1 MTFENARKKNTGM
14 NEGDITGFFEHD
26 MRLLLQFNSGDNTF
40 STFSEEF
47 HEKDIPLPIGE
58 KTHIMLTHP
67 NHTIS
72 QIEKSFI
79 SMEIEFEVGFE
90 KEIPF
95 HSWATNRAEDDE
107 LALWELL
114 DSDEIC
120 QIFVGFKDAVE
131 IISECRFFCDG
142 KLISEYYQNEMIR
155 ESFAYNSIRTRDTKI
170 TSPHSHSLWENVVMM
185 SPNVC
190 GCYIPLKKLVWTE
203 EGKRSWVPI
212 KMELIIPFTDYS
224 FSF

>member
-72 QIEKSFI
+72 CFSSLSFI
-79 SMEIEFEVGFE
+79 LKHWVKKVVTWFCWLVGNC
-90 KEIPF
+90 K
-95 HSWATNRAEDDE
+95 
-107 LALWELL
+107 
-114 DSDEIC
+114 
-120 QIFVGFKDAVE
+120 V
-131 IISECRFFCDG
+131 FFC
-142 KLISEYYQNEMIR
+142 
-155 ESFAYNSIRTRDTKI
+155 
-170 TSPHSHSLWENVVMM
+170 
-185 SPNVC
+185 
-190 GCYIPLKKLVWTE
+190 
-203 EGKRSWVPI
+203 WVG
-212 KMELIIPFTDYS
+212 EA
-224 FSF
+224 